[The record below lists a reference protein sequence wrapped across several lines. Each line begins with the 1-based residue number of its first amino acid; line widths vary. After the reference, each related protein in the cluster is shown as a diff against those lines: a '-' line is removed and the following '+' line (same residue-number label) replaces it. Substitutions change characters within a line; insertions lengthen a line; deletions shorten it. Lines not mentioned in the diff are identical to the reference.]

1 VSEDADVW
9 QTSVTKTKNLEY
21 PDRTNGAK
29 ELLNQ
34 GWINGRRTVDSFAT
48 DGHEYK

>member
-1 VSEDADVW
+1 MLTYGKRVCYL
-9 QTSVTKTKNLEY
+9 TKNLEY

-29 ELLNQ
+29 ELVNQ
-34 GWINGRRTVDSFAT
+34 GWINGRRTVDNFAT